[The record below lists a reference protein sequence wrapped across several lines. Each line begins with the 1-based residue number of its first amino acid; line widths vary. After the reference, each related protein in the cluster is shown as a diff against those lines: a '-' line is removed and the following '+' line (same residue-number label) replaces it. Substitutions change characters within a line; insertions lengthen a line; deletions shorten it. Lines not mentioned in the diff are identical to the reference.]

1 MIRPV
6 LNSLTIAVVLMTFT
20 PAVAADKSA
29 DEKGWV
35 NLLPGNDYTKHWHTT
50 GNWMIDKKTG
60 VITLTP
66 RTGEKGWARFGA
78 YLWSKKKYDDFEIQF
93 EYKVQKRGN
102 SGFYFNV
109 GDKKSP
115 VKKGIEVQ
123 IYDSASKG
131 KKKRLT
137 DHDSGGII
145 PGIPPKKN
153 TAKPAGDWNQFHIT
167 VKGDKLTVKLN
178 GTVVNEVDLN
188 HKRLKGRPKDGY
200 IGFQDH
206 ALPLQLRKIRIREL

>member
-1 MIRPV
+1 MRFARWILLPV
-6 LNSLTIAVVLMTFT
+6 FACLIS
-20 PAVAADKSA
+20 PAVAADKESDSA
-29 DEKGWV
+29 KWTD
-35 NLLPGNDYTKHWHTT
+35 LLPGNDLSKHWHTK
-50 GNWMIDKKTG
+50 GNWSIDKKTG

-66 RTGEKGWARFGA
+66 RKGEKGWARFDA
-78 YLWSKKKYDDFEIQF
+78 YLWSNVKYDDFAIEF

-123 IYDSASKG
+123 IYDSGSKG

-137 DHDSGGII
+137 DHDSGGVI

-153 TAKPAGDWNQFHIT
+153 AAKPAGDWNRFLVT
-167 VKGDKLTVKLN
+167 VKGDTLTIELN
-178 GTVVNEVDLN
+178 GVVVNTVDLN
-188 HKRLKGRPKDGY
+188 HKRLKGRPKSGY

-206 ALPLQLRKIRIREL
+206 ALPLQLRKIRIRKL